1 MSAPIYGGDTT
12 RRNPNR
18 EGMKQKIDQKLLDEL
33 EALCDACPNG
43 RYTNAC
49 PFRLLNTLSRG
60 ARRSLLKGMH
70 LDQVNGLFDLAE
82 GCACPKDPRQ
92 SNIMQRQEKQLGE
105 MKQRT

>member
-1 MSAPIYGGDTT
+1 MPIYGGNTT
-12 RRNPNR
+12 RKNPNR

-49 PFRLLNTLSRG
+49 PFRLLNTLSRP
-60 ARRSLLKGMH
+60 ARRSLLKDMH

-82 GCACPKDPRQ
+82 GCACPKDPRKTN
-92 SNIMQRQEKQLGE
+92 SLRKQLGE
-105 MKQRT
+105 VGSKP